1 MTIEG
6 LGPVDPVSKYNKTE
20 KSEKPSKA
28 QKNDSINVSA
38 EAKSMG
44 ELYKAAEN
52 VKNSPDI
59 RQDRVDEVREKLKD
73 PSYINNKVIESV
85 ADSIMDMFDI

>member
-20 KSEKPSKA
+20 KPEKTAKSEKK
-28 QKNDSINVSA
+28 DSINVSA

-44 ELYKAAEN
+44 ELYKAAES
-52 VKNSPDI
+52 VKASPDI
-59 RQDRVDEVREKLKD
+59 RQDRIDEVKEKLKD
-73 PSYINNKVIESV
+73 PSYINDRVIETV
-85 ADSIMDMFDI
+85 ADNIMDMFNI

>member
-20 KSEKPSKA
+20 KTTKPVKKDRS
-28 QKNDSINVSA
+28 DSIDVSA

-44 ELYKAAEN
+44 ELYKASEEVKKTSDVRADKVAE
-52 VKNSPDI
+52 VK
-59 RQDRVDEVREKLKD
+59 EKLKD
-73 PSYINNKVIESV
+73 PSYISDKVIDSV
-85 ADSIMDMFDI
+85 ADKLMDMFNI

>member
-20 KSEKPSKA
+20 KTEKTSKSD
-28 QKNDSINVSA
+28 KKDSINVSA

-52 VKNSPDI
+52 VKAADDV
-59 RQDRVDEVREKLKD
+59 RQDRIAEVKEKLKD
-73 PSYINNKVIESV
+73 PSYINDRIIDSV
-85 ADSIMDMFDI
+85 AENIMEMFNI

>member
-20 KSEKPSKA
+20 KTTKPAKKEKA
-28 QKNDSINVSA
+28 DSIDVSS

-44 ELYKAAEN
+44 ELYKTTES
-52 VKNSPDI
+52 VKQSPDV
-59 RQDRVDEVREKLKD
+59 RADRVAEVKEKLKD
-73 PSYINNKVIESV
+73 PSYISDTVIDSV
-85 ADSIMDMFDI
+85 ADKLMEMFDI

>member
-20 KSEKPSKA
+20 KSEKPSKT

-38 EAKSMG
+38 EAKNLG
-44 ELYKAAEN
+44 EIYKASESA
-52 VKNSPDI
+52 KNSPDV
-59 RQDRVDEVREKLKD
+59 RQDRIDEVKEKLKD
-73 PSYINNKVIESV
+73 PSYINDKVIETV
-85 ADSIMDMFDI
+85 AGKIMDMFEI

>member
-20 KSEKPSKA
+20 KPEKTAKSEKK
-28 QKNDSINVSA
+28 DSINVSA

-44 ELYKAAEN
+44 EMYKVAEN
-52 VKNSPDI
+52 VKAAPDI
-59 RQDRVDEVREKLKD
+59 REDRIAEVKEKLKD
-73 PSYINNKVIESV
+73 PSYINDRIVESV
-85 ADSIMDMFDI
+85 AENIMDMFNI

>member
-20 KSEKPSKA
+20 KTDKTSKSD
-28 QKNDSINVSA
+28 KKDSISVSA

-44 ELYKAAEN
+44 ELYKAAES
-52 VKNSPDI
+52 VKASADV
-59 RQDRVDEVREKLKD
+59 RQDRIAEVKEKLKD
-73 PSYINNKVIESV
+73 PSYINDRVIEST
-85 ADSIMDMFDI
+85 AENIMEMFNI

>member
-20 KSEKPSKA
+20 KSEKPSKT

-38 EAKSMG
+38 EAKNLG
-44 ELYKAAEN
+44 EIYKAAEG
-52 VKNSPDI
+52 VKNSPDV
-59 RQDRVDEVREKLKD
+59 RQDRIDEVKEKLKD
-73 PSYINNKVIESV
+73 PSYINDKVIESV
-85 ADSIMDMFDI
+85 AGKIMDMFEI